1 MEGAVMN
8 AAAGTMEAVAATATA
23 KPILETDDVK
33 VAFDGFYALGGVSL
47 AVMPGELRVII
58 GANGAGKSTLL
69 DVICGKTRPKSGRVI
84 FEGQDITGM
93 TEHMRVRAGIGRKF
107 QTPSVF
113 REMTVRDHLKL
124 ASAREFRVFENL
136 FRRKSIALNDVETQ
150 TAERIGL
157 AGKLDTP
164 ASALSHGQLQW
175 LELGMVLV
183 QSPKL
188 VLLDEPTAGMTHA
201 ETEKTAEIL
210 QGLAGAHTVLVIEH
224 DMSFVR
230 QICRK
235 ITVLHMGRVLV
246 EGSAQEVERNP
257 KVIEA
262 YLGKAGISD
271 AAAS

>member
-1 MEGAVMN
+1 MDSLVNPPHETPARQT
-8 AAAGTMEAVAATATA
+8 AAGIT
-23 KPILETDDVK
+23 PILETDAVT
-33 VAFDGFYALGGVSL
+33 VSFDGFYALSEVSIS
-47 AVMPGELRVII
+47 VMPGELRVII

-69 DVICGKTRPKSGRVI
+69 DVICGKTRPKSGRVL
-84 FEGQDITGM
+84 FEGQDITGLS
-93 TEHMRVRAGIGRKF
+93 EHMRARAGIGRKF
-107 QTPSVF
+107 QTPSIF
-113 REMTVRDHLKL
+113 RDMTVRDHLKL
-124 ASAREFRVFENL
+124 ASTKQFRVFENL
-136 FRRKSIALNDVETQ
+136 FRRKSVDLSGIEDQ
-150 TAERIGL
+150 TARRIGL
-157 AGKLDTP
+157 DGKLDTR
-164 ASALSHGQLQW
+164 ANELSHGQLQW

-188 VLLDEPTAGMTHA
+188 VLLDEPTAGMTQA

-210 QGLAGAHTVLVIEH
+210 RGLAGSHTVLVIEH

-230 QICRK
+230 QICRT

-271 AAAS
+271 VAAP